1 VNSYAAR
8 RVPLSKKTILWLSLI
23 AIGVSLIVYLA
34 TIPQIIFGGGG
45 INGGTIFL
53 FILSGVISL
62 PSWIGALIR
71 AAQMRTWGWFILV
84 LLLGSIGSLIYS
96 IYGPPDLP
104 LNVVAP
110 GSITDYV
117 PLAGVPAD
125 AANQPDDI
133 LLAVSN
139 LKMHFPLTSGL
150 IFQQTHGYVHAIDGV
165 SFAIRRGTT
174 LGLVGESGSGKTT
187 IGRCLVR
194 LYKPTDGAMVLGGI
208 DLSKLYGPYLRQ
220 VRRQIQMIFQDPF
233 ASLNPRYSIGSLIA
247 EPLRIH
253 GIGTR
258 KQARER
264 TEELLE
270 LVGLNP
276 SFYDRYPHEFSGGQR
291 QRIVIARAISINPA
305 FIIADEPVSAL
316 DVSIRAQILNLMQ
329 RLQRQL
335 GLTYLFISHDL
346 SVVRHVADQIA
357 VMYLGKIME
366 LADRDSIYQSPK
378 HPYTQALLSAVPI
391 PDPKVEKRRKRI
403 ILAGDLPSPVNI
415 PSGCRFHTRCPLAQ
429 PICREIE
436 PIFEDKTGAGH
447 FAACHFS
454 ELVNPPI
461 ITRPASVTASPT
473 DSPPLTS
480 W

>member
-1 VNSYAAR
+1 MMSESIQQTSAA
-8 RVPLSKKTILWLSLI
+8 
-23 AIGVSLIVYLA
+23 AGLA
-34 TIPQIIFGGGG
+34 TERSDTLLDV
-45 INGGTIFL
+45 ND
-53 FILSGVISL
+53 
-62 PSWIGALIR
+62 
-71 AAQMRTWGWFILV
+71 LV
-84 LLLGSIGSLIYS
+84 
-96 IYGPPDLP
+96 
-104 LNVVAP
+104 
-110 GSITDYV
+110 
-117 PLAGVPAD
+117 
-125 AANQPDDI
+125 
-133 LLAVSN
+133 
-139 LKMHFPLTSGL
+139 MHFPLTSGL
-150 IFQQTHGYVHAIDGV
+150 LIQRTHGYIHAVDGV

-187 IGRCLVR
+187 IGRCIVR
-194 LYKPTDGAMVLGGI
+194 LYKPTRGSILMDGV
-208 DLSKLYGPYLRQ
+208 DLSLLKGSDLRQ
-220 VRRQIQMIFQDPF
+220 VRRKVQMIFQDPY
-233 ASLNPRYSIGSLIA
+233 ASLNPRFSIGSLIG

-253 GIGTR
+253 GVGTR
-258 KQARER
+258 RQARER

-276 SFYDRYPHEFSGGQR
+276 AFYDRYPHEFSGGQR
-291 QRIVIARAISINPA
+291 QRIVIARAISINPE

-366 LADRDSIYQSPK
+366 LADRDDIYRAPK

-415 PSGCRFHTRCPLAQ
+415 PKGCRFHTRCPLAQ
-429 PICREIE
+429 AICREVE
-436 PIFEDKTGAGH
+436 PPFEDKTGRGH

-454 ELVNPPI
+454 DQVTPPI
-461 ITRPASVTASPT
+461 
-473 DSPPLTS
+473 TS
-480 W
+480 DV